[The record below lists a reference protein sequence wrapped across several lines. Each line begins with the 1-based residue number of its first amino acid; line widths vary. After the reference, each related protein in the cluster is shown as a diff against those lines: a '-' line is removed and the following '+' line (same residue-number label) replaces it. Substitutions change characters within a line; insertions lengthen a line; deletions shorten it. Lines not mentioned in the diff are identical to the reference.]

1 MKIQSVK
8 VVPSEKLGFV
18 FIYDG
23 CPDDLIRDRHGDP
36 LFVDSLDKAEGFI
49 ECMIQLGWI

>member
-1 MKIQSVK
+1 MKIQGVK

-23 CPDDLIRDRHGDP
+23 CPDNLIRDRHGDP

>member
-1 MKIQSVK
+1 MKIQGVK

-36 LFVDSLDKAEGFI
+36 LFVDSLEHAVWVVE
-49 ECMIQLGWI
+49 LA